1 MLLLEI
7 NCSFYFYFYFH
18 FFSPWSS
25 VTDPSA
31 LILSTCMCSST
42 HAASIHSSLG
52 GRQAL
57 QIATDFCSMD
67 GSESTDC
74 RKMLQNPLLLFLIAR
89 IYGSAP
95 GQLRL
100 LCARQFSCLHLQQLL
115 FRGVIYIKKKNFSLE
130 RQLHCTAVLFLQGRE
145 IASSHREQDC
155 NLGCETPGL

>member
-7 NCSFYFYFYFH
+7 NCSFYY
-18 FFSPWSS
+18 FSPWSS

-31 LILSTCMCSST
+31 LTLSTCMCSST
-42 HAASIHSSLG
+42 RAASVHSSLG

-57 QIATDFCSMD
+57 QIAIDFCSVD
-67 GSESTDC
+67 GSESTAC

-89 IYGSAP
+89 IYSSAP

-100 LCARQFSCLHLQQLL
+100 LCARHCSCLHLQQLL

-130 RQLHCTAVLFLQGRE
+130 RQLHCTAVLFLQDGE
-145 IASSHREQDC
+145 IASSHKDQDC
-155 NLGCETPGL
+155 NLGHEAPRL